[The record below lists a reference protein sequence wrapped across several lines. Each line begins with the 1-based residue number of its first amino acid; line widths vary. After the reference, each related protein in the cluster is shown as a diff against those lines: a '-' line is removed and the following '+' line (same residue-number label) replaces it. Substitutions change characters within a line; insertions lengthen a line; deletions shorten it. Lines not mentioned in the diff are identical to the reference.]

1 MELTH
6 DHPLRTIHHKSPLL
20 RHQRKFTHVNPLLDR
35 RTIIIQNEGHI
46 EGGRIGYSFAQTLD
60 RAIFGL
66 PELVMTKV

>member
-6 DHPLRTIHHKSPLL
+6 DHPLRPIDDKSPLL
-20 RHQRKFTHVNPLLDR
+20 RHQRKFTHINPLLNR
-35 RTIIIQNEGHI
+35 GTIVIQNEGHI
-46 EGGRIGYSFAQTLD
+46 KGSRIGYAFAQTLD